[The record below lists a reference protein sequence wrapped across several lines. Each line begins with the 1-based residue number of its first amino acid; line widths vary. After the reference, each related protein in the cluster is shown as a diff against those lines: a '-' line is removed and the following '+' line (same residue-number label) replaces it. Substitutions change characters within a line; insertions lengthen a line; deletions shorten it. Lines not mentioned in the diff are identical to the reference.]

1 MDKDC
6 RDYFDRKKIINEY
19 AAKKTVIEWY
29 MLRQMSKYSFRYG
42 RHDSNVFG
50 MEPFKE
56 YLEDVAERGFD
67 HIEKPL
73 INNPNYYDNIFDN
86 FATSI
91 EDYFCKRG
99 VDPRTLED
107 FDAHDFLYADIANK
121 IIICDFIYQETAKD
135 FLKWLKEKGK

>member
-1 MDKDC
+1 
-6 RDYFDRKKIINEY
+6 
-19 AAKKTVIEWY
+19 
-29 MLRQMSKYSFRYG
+29 MLRQMNKYSLRYG
-42 RHDSNVFG
+42 RHDSNIFE

-73 INNPNYYDNIFDN
+73 LDNPNYYDNIFN
-86 FATSI
+86 SFANSI
-91 EDYFCKRG
+91 EDYFFKAG

-107 FDAHDFLYADIANK
+107 FDAHDFLYADITNK

-135 FLKWLKEKGK
+135 FLKWLKEEGK